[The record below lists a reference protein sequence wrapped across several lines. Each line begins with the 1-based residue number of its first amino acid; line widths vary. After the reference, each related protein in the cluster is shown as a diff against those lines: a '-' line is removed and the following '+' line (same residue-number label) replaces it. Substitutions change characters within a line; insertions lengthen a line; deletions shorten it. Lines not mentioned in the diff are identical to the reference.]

1 MFFATDV
8 IQERSY
14 GSNHKEN
21 MVITMTNSA
30 IVGALLL
37 TMVVA
42 AMQADNPSEI
52 GSFLS
57 QGYQVILVISCYYSV
72 NATATSVMC
81 MTYLQPIEG
90 DAAENF
96 LALEALYFG
105 EPIAGICMSLVFFM
119 DAMAIWV
126 WGTYGSS
133 AGTFTTLVVWFFIVR
148 SIVVLLNLSAWENPE
163 VDAAERTRRMQ
174 VIKQSELG
182 AEEMANPNVS

>member
-72 NATATSVMC
+72 NATATS
-81 MTYLQPIEG
+81 
-90 DAAENF
+90 NF
-96 LALEALYFG
+96 F
-105 EPIAGICMSLVFFM
+105 CFFRPF
-119 DAMAIWV
+119 WV
-126 WGTYGSS
+126 IFVVYNIVS
-133 AGTFTTLVVWFFIVR
+133 A
-148 SIVVLLNLSAWENPE
+148 
-163 VDAAERTRRMQ
+163 
-174 VIKQSELG
+174 KLG
-182 AEEMANPNVS
+182 